1 MAYTAITTKRLRQ
14 ETGSLAK
21 KLATEFA
28 LVDDELASLE
38 ARIAAL
44 ETP

>member
-1 MAYTAITTKRLRQ
+1 MAYTATTAKEFRQ
-14 ETGSLAK
+14 ESGSPAK

-28 LVDDELASLE
+28 LVDAELAALE